1 MDTRPVSD
9 LVFQASEFV
18 RPVAWVAFGVAI
30 CLLGSM
36 ALFRSTR
43 SWAGGGI
50 IVTSWV
56 VSLATWLLASWAAL
70 AIFGWSAVI
79 IGWLMLG
86 IGVVPIAVFGA
97 FFEIN
102 NTLLG
107 WTLII
112 MSAVVYGMRVIGAA
126 LIESK

>member
-1 MDTRPVSD
+1 
-9 LVFQASEFV
+9 
-18 RPVAWVAFGVAI
+18 
-30 CLLGSM
+30 
-36 ALFRSTR
+36 
-43 SWAGGGI
+43 
-50 IVTSWV
+50 
-56 VSLATWLLASWAAL
+56 
-70 AIFGWSAVI
+70 
-79 IGWLMLG
+79 MLG